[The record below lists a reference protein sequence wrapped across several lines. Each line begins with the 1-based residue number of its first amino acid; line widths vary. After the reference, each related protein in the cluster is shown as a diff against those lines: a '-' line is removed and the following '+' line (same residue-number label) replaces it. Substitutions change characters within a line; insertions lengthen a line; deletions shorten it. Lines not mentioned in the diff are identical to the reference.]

1 MYNKESSENATI
13 YFGSKTIVYNKFDP
27 RLYTV
32 PCKYWSL
39 GTCKMGEQC
48 RFLHGK
54 ELSDDPRRPEY
65 TGPPVYISDGKYQQI
80 SMNNS
85 NQNYGENSDSSF
97 YPNNYNNVN
106 STSFQ
111 QPLKTQ
117 QLNSNQNIYSS
128 QTGYYEQKNLSTFNE
143 FNQNGNQISKNAK
156 KENMKER
163 NRESMKERNKES
175 MKERNKEN
183 ISSQNERFKLTP
195 DETQLEQ
202 LICRY
207 RRKPYLELAVL
218 YSNDKTVTKYSNLVR
233 RAFLDNGID
242 VYLKLETSFGNIIKT
257 ENLSKIISQ
266 SIADFFVVL
275 GDRNLKNQTCQVR
288 KKGKLI
294 EMDTFQVIGKIWYD
308 WKKSFEICDCKFGF
322 KLSSNNNNNTQT
334 NNLLGS
340 GYQNE
345 QQFTRKELFKIL
357 ARHTNLGDIESKI
370 TKLTNLFSTFLE
382 YSKTNQNIEN
392 NNSESLISESILL
405 KMQKSIELFRNSLLI
420 SKQMIYQIKIEKPNS
435 KKPLRSQR
443 GNIVT
448 ASYIP
453 KNKTPRIPIRL
464 KKELLEVIKQA
475 FEILIKVEKGIS
487 SYREKIKLQGQ
498 RMNFQ
503 NQSQKNNINN
513 FTNNKQNEIQIN
525 IEKYSQNSGILN
537 DNNSFE
543 NNSGNS
549 NNSDNSNNSGN
560 DQNNTDNRENVL
572 NTLKQQFNDFLNVID
587 EIKLGFTENMEHQ
600 FEKQQKYIQKKRL
613 DSFQKLNNIRNSSI
627 LRVSSQPSFT
637 FQRNQNNMVNMLG
650 NLSTGNISGIQQKS
664 NQLKTSISMESLHS
678 KLFKK

>member
-1 MYNKESSENATI
+1 MYNKDSSENATI

-65 TGPPVYISDGKYQQI
+65 TGPPVYISEGKYKQI

-85 NQNYGENSDSSF
+85 NQNYGENSDLSF
-97 YPNNYNNVN
+97 YTNNYSNVN
-106 STSFQ
+106 STVYQ
-111 QPLKTQ
+111 QPLNTQ
-117 QLNSNQNIYSS
+117 QLDSNQNSYSS

-143 FNQNGNQISKNAK
+143 FNQNGNQVSKNVK
-156 KENMKER
+156 EENMKET
-163 NRESMKERNKES
+163 
-175 MKERNKEN
+175 NKEN
-183 ISSQNERFKLTP
+183 ISSQKERFKLTP

-207 RRKPYLELAVL
+207 RRKPYLELVVL

-233 RAFLDNGID
+233 RAFLDNGIH

-266 SIADFFVVL
+266 SIADFIVVL

-294 EMDTFQVIGKIWYD
+294 EMDTLQVIEQIWYD
-308 WKKSFEICDCKFGF
+308 WVKSFEICDCKFGF
-322 KLSSNNNNNTQT
+322 KLSSKIDNNTQT
-334 NNLLGS
+334 NNLLGL

-382 YSKTNQNIEN
+382 YSKINQNIEN
-392 NNSESLISESILL
+392 NHSESLISGSILL

-487 SYREKIKLQGQ
+487 SYGEKIKLQGQ

-503 NQSQKNNINN
+503 NQSQNNNNNN
-513 FTNNKQNEIQIN
+513 FNNKKQNKIQIN
-525 IEKYSQNSGILN
+525 IKKYSPNSGVFNDSNIS
-537 DNNSFE
+537 DNNTSS
-543 NNSGNS
+543 NNS
-549 NNSDNSNNSGN
+549 NNSNNKNNKNSGN
-560 DQNNTDNRENVL
+560 NQNNTNNRENVL

-587 EIKLGFTENMEHQ
+587 EIKLGFTENMEQQ
-600 FEKQQKYIQKKRL
+600 FEKQQKNLQKKRL
-613 DSFQKLNNIRNSSI
+613 DSFQKFNNIRNNSI

-637 FQRNQNNMVNMLG
+637 FQRNQKNMENMLG
-650 NLSTGNISGIQQKS
+650 NLSTGNISGIQQES
-664 NQLKTSISMESLHS
+664 NQLKTSISMGSLHS